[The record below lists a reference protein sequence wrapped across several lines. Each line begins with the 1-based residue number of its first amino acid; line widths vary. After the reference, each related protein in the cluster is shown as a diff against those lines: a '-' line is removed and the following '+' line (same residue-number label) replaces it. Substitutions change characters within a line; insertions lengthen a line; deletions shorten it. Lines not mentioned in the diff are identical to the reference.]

1 MDLIIGASG
10 AVDDLS
16 GLAARLRAQ
25 TGGQALLMDAGKVL
39 GEDHLRSA
47 LVHARRAMLNDTS
60 SCELLSLEV
69 LTYASGE
76 RQISRAKE
84 KMDPVP
90 GGMLAIVIM
99 DAHGEPDLEKL
110 GLRREQKA
118 LLPTLSKALAFGL
131 TPTEIEAA
139 GGDWLGLALERV
151 AMVEVLKR

>member
-10 AVDDLS
+10 NVDDLAS
-16 GLAARLRAQ
+16 TAARLRAQ
-25 TGGQALLMDAGKVL
+25 SGGQVLFLDAGKIV

-47 LVHARRAMLNDTS
+47 LLHARRAVGNNTS

-69 LTYASGE
+69 LVYASGE
-76 RQISRAKE
+76 KQISRAKE

-90 GGMLAIVIM
+90 GGMLAIVII
-99 DAHGEPDLEKL
+99 DAQREPVLDRE
-110 GLRREQKA
+110 GLHREPKA
-118 LLPTLSKALAFGL
+118 LMPTLNKALAFGL

-139 GGDWLGLALERV
+139 GGDWLNLALEKV

>member
-10 AVDDLS
+10 NVDDLAS
-16 GLAARLRAQ
+16 TAARLRAQ
-25 TGGQALLMDAGKVL
+25 TGGQVLFLDAGKIV

-47 LVHARRAMLNDTS
+47 LLHARRAVANHTAA
-60 SCELLSLEV
+60 CELLSLEV
-69 LTYASGE
+69 LVYASGE

-90 GGMLAIVIM
+90 GGMLAIVII
-99 DAHGEPDLEKL
+99 DAQKEPELERE
-110 GLRREQKA
+110 GLHREQRA

-131 TPTEIEAA
+131 STSEIEAA
-139 GGDWLGLALERV
+139 GGDWLNLTMEKV